1 MHLCIYIQ
9 YTTTMGEAQSL
20 QQLMKSSQNI
30 QYHVS
35 KNTILGQYYL
45 LGVYPVELTTP
56 LSYDVFHDA
65 EEIYRDKKEKSEYL
79 EYNYRIIKEKMAKQ
93 QQELFN
99 CCITASSPPPS
110 QNRFIVPPQIYDAMD
125 DNNKKAANVMAN
137 KGITA
142 SIEYMF
148 TNPNTGKTMDYA
160 AMRELYG

>member
-1 MHLCIYIQ
+1 MRLRIYIQ

-35 KNTILGQYYL
+35 KNTNLGQYYL

-56 LSYDVFHDA
+56 LSSDVFHDA
-65 EEIYRDKKEKSEYL
+65 EEIYRNKKEKSEYL
-79 EYNYRIIKEKMAKQ
+79 EYNYRIIKEKLVQQ

-99 CCITASSPPPS
+99 CCVTASSPPSS
-110 QNRFIVPPQIYDAMD
+110 QLHYVVPQQIYDAMD
-125 DNNKKAANVMAN
+125 DNNKKAANVMAD

-142 SIEYMF
+142 SIGYMF
-148 TNPNTGKTMDYA
+148 TNPDTGKKWDYA
-160 AMRELYG
+160 AMREMYG

>member
-35 KNTILGQYYL
+35 RNTNLGQYYL

-56 LSYDVFHDA
+56 LSSDVFHDA
-65 EEIYRDKKEKSEYL
+65 EDIYRDKKEKSEYL
-79 EYNYRIIKEKMAKQ
+79 EYNYRIIKESV
-93 QQELFN
+93 
-99 CCITASSPPPS
+99 TTSSPPSS
-110 QNRFIVPPQIYDAMD
+110 QLHYVVPPQIYDAMD
-125 DNNKKAANVMAN
+125 DNNKKAANVMAD

-142 SIEYMF
+142 SIGYMF
-148 TNPNTGKTMDYA
+148 TNPDTGKKWDYA
-160 AMRELYG
+160 AMREMYG